1 MLPGLQR
8 FKKSPMKAADA
19 NLIKGASR
27 VAQADIDAT
36 VSKKTGLETALELGV
51 NEANRQLRNYGEDY
65 QVDASQYGYTTD
77 DQIKENLDAKVWD
90 YYLYYYLFVLQVTH
104 R

>member
-1 MLPGLQR
+1 MKCKYSRKQMLPGLQR

-19 NLIKGASR
+19 NLIKGASK

-36 VSKKTGLETALELGV
+36 VLETALELGV

-77 DQIKENLDAKVWD
+77 DQIKENLDAKV
-90 YYLYYYLFVLQVTH
+90 
-104 R
+104 